1 MEIRIVRLVIAGLI
15 LSGCAAAMKSN
26 ILNRMLF
33 KYFSLVVLGAAFGI
47 SGCGTLNVMN
57 ELDLGE
63 KTGSTGIAIIER
75 YPDEPFISGIKIF
88 SHHDFGFHKRNAG
101 ELSRH
106 NNWETWKRVLTPPGR
121 VEVGLIGTFK
131 KSVSVSFVAEA
142 GQHYYTTVSCPI
154 SWPCAVV
161 IDANTNW
168 IIVSTCE
175 DLVDTKLDRCNEC
188 FWLGGAARN
197 IPTGFLSP
205 LVLRRIP
212 DECRSK

>member
-15 LSGCAAAMKSN
+15 LSGCASALKTN

-47 SGCGTLNVMN
+47 SGCGTLNVMD
-57 ELDLGE
+57 EPGLGE
-63 KTGSTGIAIIER
+63 KTGSTDIAIIER
-75 YPDEPFISGIKIF
+75 YPDEPFTSGIKIF
-88 SHHDFGFHKRNAG
+88 
-101 ELSRH
+101 RH
-106 NNWETWKRVLTPPGR
+106 QDLGVEWISSGSSDNNWNIWKRILTPPGR
-121 VEVGLIGTFK
+121 VEVGLVGGLQRPI
-131 KSVSVSFVAEA
+131 SVGFVAEA
-142 GQHYYTTVSCPI
+142 GQHYYTTVSCPD

-197 IPTGFLSP
+197 MRTGFLSP